1 MAVTSPFPH
10 LILPSQVLHSSAYK
24 DKSQLKGKRVL
35 VVGSQVISRGVHY
48 HHFHDSQR
56 LLMLSPG

>member
-35 VVGSQVISRGVHY
+35 VVGSQVISY
-48 HHFHDSQR
+48 T
-56 LLMLSPG
+56 